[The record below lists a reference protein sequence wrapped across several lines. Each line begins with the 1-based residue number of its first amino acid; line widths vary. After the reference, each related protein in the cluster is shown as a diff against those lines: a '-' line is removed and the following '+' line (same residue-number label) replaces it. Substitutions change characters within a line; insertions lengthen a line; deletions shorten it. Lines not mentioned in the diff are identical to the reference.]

1 MFTGIIE
8 EVGKIVSLTRSGENW
23 KIVIKCST
31 VLEETRIGQ
40 SIAVNGVCLT
50 VTEIGRDFFIADI
63 MPKTFENTTF
73 KFLKIGDFVNLERS
87 LKADGRF
94 DGHIVQGHIDCIGKI
109 VNIEKSFGYLVEISV
124 ENACMRYI
132 VPKGSIAVDGIS
144 LTIQETKSSSFVVAI
159 IPHTFEVT
167 NLKYKRVGDFVN
179 VETDIIGR
187 YVENFLKEKKDIYT
201 LLIEN
206 GFVKGEF

>member
-8 EVGKIVSLTRSGENW
+8 EVGKIENLIRSAENW
-23 KIVIKCST
+23 KITIKCSK
-31 VLEETRIGQ
+31 VSEETKIGQ

-50 VTEIGRDFFIADI
+50 VTEIGKDFFVANI
-63 MPKTFENTTF
+63 MPKTFESTTF

-87 LKADGRF
+87 LKANGRF
-94 DGHIVQGHIDCIGKI
+94 DGHIVQGHIDCIGRI
-109 VNIEKSFGYLVEISV
+109 VDIEKSFGYLIEIFVEK
-124 ENACMRYI
+124 NYMRYI
-132 VPKGSIAVDGIS
+132 VSKGSIAVDGIS
-144 LTIQETKSSSFVVAI
+144 LTVQEVKSSSFVIAI

-167 NLKYKRVGDFVN
+167 NLKYKKVGDFVN

-187 YVENFLKEKKDIYT
+187 YVENFLKERKDIYY

-206 GFVKGEF
+206 GFVKGES